1 MKTNHM
7 KTTGRK
13 NPALMELVLVIL
25 FFALS
30 SMVLVQV
37 FVKAKTISQT
47 SQAKTLGLLAAEDI
61 LEQWR
66 ADPTQP
72 ESLFLPEHG
81 WKEETAGAETGEGE
95 TAGVETGESKTAGVK
110 TGEVG
115 TAKAEE
121 IRVFYAVCDEA
132 MNLLSGEEAYKEG
145 RYRLQAV
152 LSKEKQPAGRL
163 YRIEVTLTELSGG
176 AVLVECETAQYL
188 PGEMRDE

>member
-30 SMVLVQV
+30 SMALVQV

-47 SQAKTLGLLAAEDI
+47 SQAKTLGLLVAEDI

-72 ESLFLPEHG
+72 EKLFLPEHS
-81 WKEETAGAETGEGE
+81 WKEEMAGAETGE
-95 TAGVETGESKTAGVK
+95 SKT
-110 TGEVG
+110 VG
-115 TAKAEE
+115 AETREAETIKAEE
-121 IRVFYAVCDEA
+121 MRIFYVECDEA
-132 MNLLSGEEAYKEG
+132 MNLLSIEEAYKEG

-152 LSKEKQPAGRL
+152 LSEEKQPAGRL
-163 YRIEVTLTELSGG
+163 YRIGVTLTELSSG

-188 PGEMRDE
+188 PEELQDE